1 MNQSSS
7 EYFTLGWCYYMT
19 FLGNRKRAF
28 DSRHTT
34 TLNYTPTPTPTQTKR
49 AGVEPPAPL
58 TFYATIPVS
67 PRLLAYGGR
76 NRLRLGQPVVVYG
89 RGPRLL
95 GPDLPVNFLGGPQG
109 KDVRTSG

>member
-1 MNQSSS
+1 
-7 EYFTLGWCYYMT
+7 MT

-95 GPDLPVNFLGGPQG
+95 GPDLPV
-109 KDVRTSG
+109 DVFGLQLLAVDGQQRRIPKSALQLTNI